1 MQTGHGNHVTVGGR
15 AGRRLGCATAA
26 AAAAAILVAPGF
38 ALAHVERSTFWPDP
52 APDRSVKPAAGGEV
66 PEYRRLGSALKKKP
80 PGDTR
85 IVCQDDSLKR
95 AKRAIR
101 RGRKGFKF
109 RPSETKRKLD
119 SKKARKLRKLNKQ
132 FAKECE
138 YDSIQESVNDSGNN
152 DRIVIMPGLYT
163 EPDSRAK
170 PENDPACAGLT
181 APSDHGTG
189 AVSYRYQARCPND
202 QNLIAVIGREA
213 LDVPEPVV
221 NPETDRHGIRNQG
234 ACIRCNLQIEGSGV
248 RPEDVTID
256 AGNGAF
262 ANGPEAGQGKD
273 VGIRA
278 ERADGF
284 YLRNLTVQHAEEH
297 GVYPIE
303 ADGYAIDR
311 VKMAYNHEYGHLA
324 FNSDHGVLKRC
335 EATGSGDAGVY
346 PGATPQTGEQ
356 TIEKERRYNTE
367 IRKCDLHHNTL
378 GHSGSMGDAIHI
390 HHNDVYDNAVG
401 ISVDSI
407 SAGGHPGYPQD
418 STLVEHNRIYSNNL
432 NPFLGES
439 GFAPTVPA
447 AVGTGAWIAGGNAN
461 VFRDNRIYDNWRRGV
476 MLFQV
481 PDIIGCDL
489 DEPQQTCSP
498 EQFPEQTNSH
508 RNRFFDN
515 VMGVAPG
522 GKQKPNGVDFWWAN
536 QEGDRNNCWYDNSG
550 VDAASAGVT
559 TEPAMLPADC
569 ANSRADGTVFN
580 PELVS
585 CFLVQ
590 DASCTWEKTPPR
602 PGSGAA
608 ARAKSGP

>member
-1 MQTGHGNHVTVGGR
+1 MTSERN
-15 AGRRLGCATAA
+15 GRRLGWASSAA
-26 AAAAAILVAPGF
+26 VAAMLAVPGL
-38 ALAHVERSTFWPDP
+38 AVAHVERSTFWPDP
-52 APDRSVKPAAGGEV
+52 ARDRSVRPAAGGEV
-66 PEYRRLGSALKKKP
+66 PEYRSLGSALKRKP
-80 PGDTR
+80 AGDTR

-95 AKRAIR
+95 AKQAIR

-109 RPSETKRKLD
+109 RPSEEKRNL
-119 SKKARKLRKLNKQ
+119 SREKARKLKKLNKR
-132 FAKECE
+132 FAKKCE
-138 YDSIQESVNDSGNN
+138 YDSIQDAVNDSGNN
-152 DRIVIMPGLYT
+152 DRVVIMPGLYT

-189 AVSYRYQARCPND
+189 AVSYRYQANCPND

-221 NPETDRHGIRNQG
+221 NPNTDRHGIRNEG
-234 ACIRCNLQIEGSGV
+234 ECIRCNLQIEGSGV

-256 AGNGAF
+256 AGNGPTAT
-262 ANGPEAGQGKD
+262 GPEAGQGKD
-273 VGIRA
+273 VGIRV

-284 YLRNLTVQHAEEH
+284 YLRNLTLEHAEEH
-297 GVYPIE
+297 GVYPVE
-303 ADGYAIDR
+303 VDGYVIDR
-311 VKMAYNHEYGHLA
+311 VKMSFNHEYGHLA
-324 FNSDHGVLKRC
+324 FTSDHGLLKRC

-346 PGATPQTGEQ
+346 PGAAPQTGEQ

-390 HHNDVYDNAVG
+390 HRNDVYDNGVG
-401 ISVDSI
+401 ISVDSL

-418 STLVEHNRIYSNNL
+418 SLLVERNKIYSNNL
-432 NPFLGES
+432 NPFGGET

-461 VFRDNRIYDNWRRGV
+461 VFRGNHIYDNWRRGV

-481 PDIIGCDL
+481 PDEIACDL

-498 EQFPEQTNSH
+498 GQFPEQTNSH

-522 GKQKPNGVDFWWAN
+522 GKTKPNGVDFWWAN
-536 QEGDRNNCWYDNSG
+536 QEGDRNNCWFDNIG
-550 VDAASAGVT
+550 VEGTAASVT
-559 TEPAMLPADC
+559 AEPAPLPADC
-569 ANSRADGTVFN
+569 ANSRGDGPVFH
-580 PELVS
+580 PELIA
-585 CFLVQ
+585 CLLE
-590 DASCTWEKTPPR
+590 DPSCTWEQTPPP
-602 PGSGAA
+602 PGTVA
-608 ARAKSGP
+608 ARARK

>member
-1 MQTGHGNHVTVGGR
+1 MTSER
-15 AGRRLGCATAA
+15 KGRRLGWASGAA
-26 AAAAAILVAPGF
+26 VAALLAVPSVAV
-38 ALAHVERSTFWPDP
+38 AHVERSTFWPDP

-66 PEYRRLGSALKKKP
+66 PEYRSLGSALKQKP
-80 PGDTR
+80 AGDTR

-95 AKRAIR
+95 AKQAIR

-109 RPSETKRKLD
+109 RPSEKKRDLD
-119 SKKARKLRKLNKQ
+119 KRKARKLRKLNKR

-138 YDSIQESVNDSGNN
+138 YDSIQDAVDDSGNN

-163 EPDSRAK
+163 EPDSVAK

-181 APSDHGTG
+181 GPSDHGTG
-189 AVSYRYQARCPND
+189 AVSYRYQAKCPND
-202 QNLIAVIGREA
+202 QNLIAIIGREA
-213 LDVPEPVV
+213 LDAPEPEV
-221 NPETDRHGIRNQG
+221 NPSTDRHGIRNEG
-234 ACIRCNLQIEGSGV
+234 PCIRCNLQIEGSGV

-256 AGNGAF
+256 AGNGPT

-284 YLRNLTVQHAEEH
+284 YLRNVALQHAEEH

-303 ADGYAIDR
+303 VDGYVLDR
-311 VKMAYNHEYGHLA
+311 VKMSFNHEYGHLA
-324 FNSDHGVLKRC
+324 FTSDHGLLKRC

-346 PGATPQTGEQ
+346 PGAAPQTGEQ
-356 TIEKERRYNTE
+356 TIEKKRRFNTE
-367 IRKCDLHHNTL
+367 IRKCDLHHNAL

-401 ISVDSI
+401 ISVDSL
-407 SAGGHPGYPQD
+407 SAAGHPGYPQD
-418 STLVEHNRIYSNNL
+418 SLLVEHNRIYSNNL
-432 NPFLGES
+432 NPFEGET

-461 VFRDNRIYDNWRRGV
+461 AFRDNRIYDNWRRGV

-481 PDIIGCDL
+481 PDDIACDL
-489 DEPQQTCSP
+489 DEPHQTCAP
-498 EQFPEQTNSH
+498 GQFPEQTNSH

-522 GKQKPNGVDFWWAN
+522 GKERPNGVDFWWGN
-536 QEGDRNNCWYDNSG
+536 QEGDKNNCWFDNTG
-550 VDAASAGVT
+550 VDKSEASVT
-559 TEPAMLPADC
+559 AEPASLPADC
-569 ANSRADGTVFN
+569 ANSLGDGPVFH
-580 PELVS
+580 PELIA
-585 CFLVQ
+585 CLLETP
-590 DASCTWEKTPPR
+590 SCTWEQTPPQ
-602 PGSGAA
+602 PGTAA
-608 ARAKSGP
+608 ARARE